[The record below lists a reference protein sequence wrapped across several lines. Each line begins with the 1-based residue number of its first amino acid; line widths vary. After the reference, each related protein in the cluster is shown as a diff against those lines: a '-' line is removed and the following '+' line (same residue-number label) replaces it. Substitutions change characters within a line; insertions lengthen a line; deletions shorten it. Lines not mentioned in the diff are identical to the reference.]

1 MTDFMDAFAK
11 QKYLNIETFR
21 RNGVGVKTPVW
32 FVQDGDVLFI
42 RTIADSG
49 KVKRVRNNSRVNI
62 VPCKMDGTPLGE
74 WVPASAREVKD
85 NEIDRKV
92 DRLLDKKY
100 GLLKKMFAAAAGR
113 NGQKY
118 TLLEVKGR
126 E

>member
-32 FVQDGDVLFI
+32 FVQDGGVLFI

>member
-74 WVPASAREVKD
+74 WVPASARDVKD